1 MNINTNQWATSGM
14 GATSSFR
21 QTQSQSG
28 AGEAP
33 SGPKGPP
40 PSGPPPSEGMSMSDE
55 TLAGLVGVQQAQGQ
69 GFTPPAFE
77 DIDTDGDGG
86 ISQTEMQAF
95 GQTRH
100 ADETTEKADA
110 LFSEMDEDGDGTVT
124 AQEKT
129 AFDETRGPGKA
140 PPPGSA
146 PPEATASESDSTD
159 SSAKLA
165 VLMQEL
171 MTALEAYSGTAASTE
186 TATTTTTSVAA

>member
-1 MNINTNQWATSGM
+1 MNINTNQWATGGI
-14 GATSSFR
+14 GAMSSFR
-21 QTQSQSG
+21 QTQSQNG

-40 PSGPPPSEGMSMSDE
+40 PSGPPPSDGMSMSDE
-55 TLAGLVGVQQAQGQ
+55 TLAGLVGVQQAQGE

-95 GQTRH
+95 GQTQH

-110 LFSEMDEDGDGTVT
+110 LFLEMDEDGDGTVT
-124 AQEKT
+124 AEEKT
-129 AFDETRGPGKA
+129 TFDETRGPGKA
-140 PPPGSA
+140 RPPGGA
-146 PPEATASESDSTD
+146 PAETTTSDSDSTE
-159 SSAKLA
+159 STAKLA

-171 MTALEAYSGTAASTE
+171 MSALEAYSGTAASTE
-186 TATTTTTSVAA
+186 TAATTSTSVAA